1 VLDDELIASK
11 GDDVESKLLSDGKSG
26 KEGPATDVISDC
38 FFKLF

>member
-26 KEGPATDVISDC
+26 KEGSATDVISDC